1 MSLPQKTNL
10 ISVFPLKDRT
20 VLSFR
25 VPRLRGMDVNSSK
38 DRGSNSDAKL
48 IKSSLMAAGAWE
60 GSQMIRI
67 LTLLLFRLLT

>member
-25 VPRLRGMDVNSSK
+25 VPRLPGMDVNSSK

-48 IKSSLMAAGAWE
+48 IKSSLMAAGVWE